1 MALRQS
7 IRAQPD
13 ECHAGKAIRQRTV
26 ESGVIVHLP
35 EKAISNRSRNLC
47 GGWLECAASPRIA
60 WIDWPNLHL
69 APARAIIRAS
79 SGRNDTIRKS
89 A

>member
-1 MALRQS
+1 MRQS
-7 IRAQPD
+7 ICAQPD
-13 ECHAGKAIRQRTV
+13 ECHAGKAIWQRTI
-26 ESGVIVHLP
+26 EPGVIVHLP

-47 GGWLECAASPRIA
+47 GGWLECDASPRIA
-60 WIDWPNLHL
+60 WIHWPNLHL

>member
-7 IRAQPD
+7 IRAQHD
-13 ECHAGKAIRQRTV
+13 ECHAGKAIWQRTI
-26 ESGVIVHLP
+26 EPGVIVHLP
-35 EKAISNRSRNLC
+35 EKAISNGSRNLC
-47 GGWLECAASPRIA
+47 GDWLECDASPRIA
-60 WIDWPNLHL
+60 CIHCPNLHL
-69 APARAIIRAS
+69 VPAPTIIRAS